1 LRSDYRV
8 GEVFFGLLEGD
19 PNSFL
24 SRRPDWTP
32 TLPSAAPGNITV
44 ADLLRFVNEINPI
57 R

>member
-1 LRSDYRV
+1 V

-24 SRRPDWTP
+24 SRQRDWMH
-32 TLPSAAPGNITV
+32 TLPSATQGTFTM

-57 R
+57 G